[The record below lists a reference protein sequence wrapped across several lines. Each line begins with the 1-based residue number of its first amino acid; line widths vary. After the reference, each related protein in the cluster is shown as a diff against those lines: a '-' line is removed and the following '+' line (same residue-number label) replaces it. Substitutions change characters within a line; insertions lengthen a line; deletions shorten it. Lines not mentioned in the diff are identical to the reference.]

1 MFVLAKV
8 PPIISP
14 YILHYVCLKKM
25 SASKVLTSFPNFP
38 PKGEG
43 SCGGKSHNFQQC
55 QGTEIRGQ
63 PGRHQAI
70 YSGSGSSPALD
81 YGVALV
87 AGRPWSPRSHLF
99 CVDQELWDSVPAPSR
114 GCRQGLSVSLFLKKG
129 MAWNGQPSHGEP
141 LAKAPT
147 CPPAWTP
154 GSPTSQKAQQQKST
168 LSDTPRSLLCGRQHG
183 WGKDHKYT

>member
-1 MFVLAKV
+1 MRVFVLAKV

-14 YILHYVCLKKM
+14 YILHYVRLKKM

-63 PGRHQAI
+63 PGRHQAM
-70 YSGSGSSPALD
+70 YSGSSPALD

-87 AGRPWSPRSHLF
+87 AGRPCSPRSTSFVWIKSSGTVSQHLLGDAAR
-99 CVDQELWDSVPAPSR
+99 V
-114 GCRQGLSVSLFLKKG
+114 
-129 MAWNGQPSHGEP
+129 
-141 LAKAPT
+141 
-147 CPPAWTP
+147 
-154 GSPTSQKAQQQKST
+154 
-168 LSDTPRSLLCGRQHG
+168 
-183 WGKDHKYT
+183 